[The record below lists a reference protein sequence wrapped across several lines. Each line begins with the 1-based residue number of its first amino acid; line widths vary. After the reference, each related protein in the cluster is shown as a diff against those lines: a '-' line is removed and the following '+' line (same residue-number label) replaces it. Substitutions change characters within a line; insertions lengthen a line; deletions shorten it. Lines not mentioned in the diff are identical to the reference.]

1 MPILVINPIESSK
14 LKLKDT
20 IKVPV
25 YVTQNR
31 RSAKGTGH
39 VFDADLKTKKHV
51 NHWVLQ
57 GIAMVLN
64 IDN

>member
-25 YVTQNR
+25 YVTQNWK
-31 RSAKGTGH
+31 SAWGTGH
-39 VFDADLKTKKHV
+39 VFDADLRTKKH
-51 NHWVLQ
+51 
-57 GIAMVLN
+57 
-64 IDN
+64 